1 MSFDIDS
8 IDNDLDYIIS
18 KKEKISAVVAM
29 KWKWRILNEYPDD
42 LKQLVRAWASNQ
54 KLPEVSYND
63 VSFSRIINS
72 TPFGFLD
79 AVDLLYILQKDPAK
93 GYEIFSN
100 SVIRDGGRRR

>member
-1 MSFDIDS
+1 MSFDIEN

-18 KKEKISAVVAM
+18 KKEKISPLVAM

-42 LKQLVRAWASNQ
+42 LKQLVRAWANNQ
-54 KLPEVSYND
+54 ELPEVSYNGI
-63 VSFSRIINS
+63 SLNRITNS

-79 AVDLLYILQKDPAK
+79 AVDLLYILHKDPVK

-100 SVIRDGGRRR
+100 SIMRDGGRRR